1 MIEIDG
7 AEKSGSGT
15 LVRFAVA
22 LCTLLRQPLH
32 MVRIRQKREKP
43 GLRPQHLQAVR
54 ACAQLCSGRLE
65 GDVPGSREIVY
76 YPGED
81 LPGGSFEWDIGT
93 AGSAVMM
100 AFALIT
106 PALFSASKTQFR
118 IRGGLFQDF
127 APSAFHMQKV
137 LLPLLSRMGASLG
150 LEMVRPGYVPKGSGE
165 ICLAVEPLRAP
176 LNGFSMMDRGRV
188 VKVGGIALASH
199 LEREQVSLRMAEQC
213 RALLRGKG
221 YDPDIKTIDDET
233 AVQKGAALLL
243 WAETDTGCL
252 IGFDM
257 AGRRGRRSESIAEN
271 VVRMFNED
279 IATDAVVDRFT
290 ADQLILF
297 AGLASGRSSYRV
309 PRITDH
315 IESNLWL
322 VEKIL
327 GAGTELDGRVIS
339 IDGIGFFRK

>member
-22 LCTLLRQPLH
+22 LCTLTKQPLH

-65 GDVPGSREIVY
+65 GDAVGSSEIVY
-76 YPGED
+76 YPGKD
-81 LPGGSFEWDIGT
+81 LSGGSFQWDIGT

-106 PALFSASKTQFR
+106 PALFSASKTEFR

-137 LLPLLSRMGASLG
+137 LLPLLSRMGASLR
-150 LEMVRPGYVPKGSGE
+150 LEMVRPGYVPKGNGE
-165 ICLAVEPLRAP
+165 IRISVEPSGAP
-176 LNGFSMMDRGRV
+176 LSCLSMMDQGEVATVR
-188 VKVGGIALASH
+188 GIALASH
-199 LEREQVSLRMAEQC
+199 LERERVALRMAEQC
-213 RALLRGKG
+213 RALLGKKG
-221 YDPDIKTIDDET
+221 YDPDIETIYDAT
-233 AVQKGAALLL
+233 AIQRGAALLL
-243 WAETDTGCL
+243 WVETDTGCL
-252 IGFDM
+252 LGIDM
-257 AGRRGRRSESIAEN
+257 AGKPGRRSEFIAEN
-271 VVRMFNED
+271 VVRMLNED
-279 IATDAVVDRFT
+279 LATDAVVDRFT

-297 AGLASGRSSYRV
+297 AGLASGRSRYRV

-327 GAGTELDGRVIS
+327 GAGTELHGRVIS